1 MVARAVVMISGI
13 FSITAMGVSMVVNFA
28 PVILKSRH
36 MQNIVL
42 YFLTDLIIIPGGELP
57 LVAVGQAVQHCCFL
71 RGTAMATV
79 TAFAMGEKSIH
90 CQGVL
95 RSWVL
100 QG

>member
-1 MVARAVVMISGI
+1 MVARAVVMIRGI
-13 FSITAMGVSMVVNFA
+13 FSITAMGISMVVNFT
-28 PVILKSRH
+28 PVILKSPQ
-36 MQNIVL
+36 MPNIVL
-42 YFLTDLIIIPGGELP
+42 YFLPHLIIIPGGELP

-79 TAFAMGEKSIH
+79 TAFAMGEESIH